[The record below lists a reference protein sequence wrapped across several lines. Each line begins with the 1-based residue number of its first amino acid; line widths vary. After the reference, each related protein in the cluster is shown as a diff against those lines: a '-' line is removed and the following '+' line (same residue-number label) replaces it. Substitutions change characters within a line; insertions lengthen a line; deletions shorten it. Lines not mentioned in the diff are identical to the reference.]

1 MLATTLVASFYGN
14 MLAYKEVIQA
24 GERMLRAG

>member
-1 MLATTLVASFYGN
+1 MLAATLVASFYGN
-14 MLAYKEVIQA
+14 MLAYKGVIQA

>member
-1 MLATTLVASFYGN
+1 MLAATLVAIFYGN
-14 MLAYKEVIQA
+14 MLAYKGVNQA